1 MLHSHRTDMFTK
13 PFEIYSL
20 AILLI
25 AVSTVSVVNDRIVD
39 ISVGTFP
46 VAATTTASPSP
57 LVWAG
62 NKARA

>member
-1 MLHSHRTDMFTK
+1 MFTK

-62 NKARA
+62 NKAEHNHHEHFAN

>member
-1 MLHSHRTDMFTK
+1 MFTK

-25 AVSTVSVVNDRIVD
+25 AASTVSVVNDRIVD
-39 ISVGTFP
+39 ISAGTCH